1 MSDVKETG
9 FFINAVK
16 QTPAKAG
23 ISMITEDTPGAWCLY
38 EIKLNDQEKIHFYL
52 DPFSR
57 VDFDPSLYRNLAGFS
72 KTPLEAFAVVT
83 LENAF
88 SHNDMF
94 HGYVVLEYVATDGC
108 TLDNCTVECEFE
120 DVHETYGLKNAM
132 VQNSTVKNSETPS
145 GIMVTESSTLQG
157 TVIKAKGLA
166 TIIASELKGV
176 WLRGE
181 DDVTLCSTKLN
192 GGKIEAEGPVRINR
206 CTLGGVEIDTAG
218 SLNFDNPFGYFHVDF
233 NEWTG
238 FNFYRAAKGTY
249 MVAIAGSGW
258 ELDVADPK
266 LSERLLKETRFWE
279 IPMIEAAVEH
289 LVDSVKSRVK
299 VIEMMEAKQGQN
311 TV

>member
-1 MSDVKETG
+1 MSEVEETG
-9 FFINAVK
+9 LFINGTKRV
-16 QTPAKAG
+16 PDKAG

-38 EIKLNDQEKIHFYL
+38 EVKLNDKDKIHFYL

-57 VDFDPSLYRNLAGFS
+57 VDFDPSLYQNLAGFT

-88 SHNDMF
+88 SNNDVF
-94 HGYVVLEYVATDGC
+94 HGYVVLEYVATNNC
-108 TLDNCTVECEFE
+108 TLDNCAVECEFE
-120 DVHETYGLKNAM
+120 DAHATYGVKDALI
-132 VQNSTVKNSETPS
+132 QNSTVKNSETPS

-166 TIIASELKGV
+166 TVIASELKGV
-176 WLRGE
+176 WLCGE
-181 DDVTLCSTKLN
+181 DDVTLSGTKLK

-218 SLNFDNPFGYFHVDF
+218 ALNFDNPFGYFNVPF
-233 NEWTG
+233 NEYAG
-238 FNFYRAAKGTY
+238 FSFYRAGKGSY
-249 MVAIAGSGW
+249 VVAIGGSAW
-258 ELDVADPK
+258 EFDAADPE
-266 LSERLLKETRFWE
+266 LYERLVKETKFWE
-279 IPMIEAAVEH
+279 VPMIEAAVEH

-299 VIEMMEAKQGQN
+299 VIEMMEAKQEQN